1 MNHWLPTPITHV
13 PCNINSLSLPDYM
26 CMRAQWILLV
36 LHTKAVKKI
45 LGGGGER
52 KRHIE
57 QLRLWEAARTQG
69 GTEEER

>member
-1 MNHWLPTPITHV
+1 MDPAGVT
-13 PCNINSLSLPDYM
+13 Y
-26 CMRAQWILLV
+26 
-36 LHTKAVKKI
+36 KGGKKNF
-45 LGGGGER
+45 GGGGER